1 MTLIGQRAAL
11 ASLAVLGIAG
21 GLIYY
26 TSRDLSLPERTMDT
40 APAGTRALLR
50 MDVPAVRRSIF
61 YQKLV
66 VEAGRDS
73 GHRALVERC
82 GFDPLDQLEDLVI
95 FVAGDSAQLERTG
108 VIGRGPFEHERVAEC
123 LRQAAAE
130 SDSTL
135 ERTEVEELPAVRIGA
150 GEGVMAFIGRRGLA
164 WGQRET
170 VVAVIKAVRGEAG
183 RASDDELLDR
193 LYTAIGRDREVVIV
207 THIPDAWIPALRQL
221 AQSQGEEIARV
232 AEPFFATKAIGLG
245 ARVSVGLAIG
255 ALFNM
260 RDAASAEVLTRAL
273 RSELET
279 LIAQPIISMSPIGP
293 ALRRINVNQ
302 SGTDVNIAFD
312 LQQDRVENLFALA
325 DRFGVTGGGAGA
337 PPGGPAGMPQP
348 PGPLVGPS
356 GTFSPATPTPTP
368 APPVTPPSPAPSNG
382 APAAP

>member
-26 TSRDLSLPERTMDT
+26 TSRDISLPERTMDT

-170 VVAVIKAVRGEAG
+170 VVAVIKAVRGEGG

-221 AQSQGEEIARV
+221 AQSQGAEIARV

-337 PPGGPAGMPQP
+337 PPGGPGGMPQP

-356 GTFSPATPTPTP
+356 GTFSPATPTP
-368 APPVTPPSPAPSNG
+368 AQPVTPPSPAPSNG

>member
-1 MTLIGQRAAL
+1 MNLIGQRAAL

-26 TSRDLSLPERTMDT
+26 TSRDLSLPEQTMDT

-66 VEAGRDS
+66 VDAGRDS

-95 FVAGDSAQLERTG
+95 FVAGDSAELERTG

-130 SDSTL
+130 SESTL
-135 ERTEVEELPAVRIGA
+135 ERTEVEELPAVKIGR

-170 VVAVIKAVRGEAG
+170 VVSVIRAVRGEGG
-183 RASDDELLDR
+183 RASEDELLNR
-193 LYTAIGRDREVVIV
+193 LYNAIGRDREVVIV
-207 THIPDAWIPALRQL
+207 SHIPEPWIPALRQL
-221 AQSQGEEIARV
+221 AQSRGEDVARM

-255 ALFNM
+255 ALFSM
-260 RDAASAEVLTRAL
+260 RDAESAEILTRTL
-273 RSELET
+273 RAELET
-279 LIAQPIISMSPIGP
+279 LMAQPIINMSPIGP

-302 SGTDVNIAFD
+302 AGVDVNIAFD
-312 LQQDRVENLFALA
+312 LQQERVENLFGLA
-325 DRFGVTGGGAGA
+325 ERFGVTGGGPGA
-337 PPGGPAGMPQP
+337 PPPA
-348 PGPLVGPS
+348 PGPLVGPG
-356 GTFSPATPTPTP
+356 GTFAPASPSPSAPPAAPATPAAPT
-368 APPVTPPSPAPSNG
+368 PSPAGS
-382 APAAP
+382 AAEAAP